1 MSSYRSKEEISAFR
15 NYLDKLIASDKVGPG
30 VEAIIF
36 AAKAREG
43 DEVRQMMRAY
53 ELPEVVVMLDGSLG
67 ENDSDIDYIIQ
78 NTDDV
83 VKLKMLNKINSADDI
98 EQLNKETAR
107 KLIRQCSDIFII
119 RPYLRVDFKRD
130 DVLDNV
136 LTVPGPLNYYDSA
149 IKFLDL
155 CERVFDNDEE
165 FSYIFN
171 KIASSTDKGE
181 YSKFHSYDHLIQ
193 NIITSTARKDMS
205 LIDKGWIRKERALSR
220 NGINMFIDSKYD
232 ERAFIHMFKG
242 FIQIQQKLSSY
253 EDGAQEISQIVRT
266 RIKAYAKVLLSQLDK
281 GVNDSLVFF
290 GNRNST
296 QATNPTGSAMMDFA
310 ESVVGHTFSDDFK
323 AQVIGKL
330 LISMCNGN
338 TKNIRNSAYMGIIE
352 LAEPLVDWKLIVG
365 SLNKKGKEFLAEK
378 SRNPDLFEPYLD
390 KKSRAILLR
399 SELSL

>member
-1 MSSYRSKEEISAFR
+1 MSNYKSKEDIYTSR
-15 NYLDKLIASDKVGPG
+15 TG
-30 VEAIIF
+30 VDAIIF

-98 EQLNKETAR
+98 ERLNKETAR

-136 LTVPGPLNYYDSA
+136 LTAFGPLDHYNSA

-171 KIASSTDKGE
+171 KIASSTDNGE
-181 YSKFHSYDHLIQ
+181 YSKFHSYDYLIQ

-253 EDGAQEISQIVRT
+253 EDGTQEISQIVRT

-296 QATNPTGSAMMDFA
+296 QAINPIGSAMMDFA

-352 LAEPLVDWKLIVG
+352 FAEPLVDWKLIVE

-399 SELSL
+399 SDLSL